1 MKASF
6 LTLVFALLSIFFF
19 HAQSPTDFSGKIRF
33 KQTKGSAQI
42 SYNYFVKGEMIRIEE
57 FNEDDKLVGTQ
68 LVNIKKKEHFVISP
82 ERKLFLKAKKRRS
95 PANLEIDVTKTTNKK
110 TILGFDCFEV
120 VAVNQQQDRKIVYW
134 ITKDN
139 YSFFKPLISVLNR
152 KEKQQLYFQK
162 IKGMENCIPLKV
174 TEYVISTGR
183 PISTSKV
190 LSIDSKSLEDS
201 LFMVPES
208 YSEFEN

>member
-1 MKASF
+1 M
-6 LTLVFALLSIFFF
+6 
-19 HAQSPTDFSGKIRF
+19 
-33 KQTKGSAQI
+33 
-42 SYNYFVKGEMIRIEE
+42 SYNYFVKGEMIRVEE

-162 IKGMENCIPLKV
+162 IKGLENCIPLKV

-190 LSIDSKSLEDS
+190 LSIDSGSLEDS

>member
-1 MKASF
+1 MKASL
-6 LTLVFALLSIFFF
+6 LTLVFNLLSIFFF
-19 HAQSPTDFSGKIRF
+19 HAQSPTDFSGKIHF
-33 KQTKGSAQI
+33 KQTKGSAQM
-42 SYNYFVKGEMIRIEE
+42 SYNYFVKGEMIRVEE
-57 FNEDDKLVGTQ
+57 FNEDDKLVGTH
-68 LVNIKKKEHFVISP
+68 LVNIKKKDHLVISP
-82 ERKLFLKAKKRRS
+82 ERKLFLKPKKRRS
-95 PANLEIDVTKTTNKK
+95 PANLEIDVTKPTNKK

-120 VAVNQQQDRKIVYW
+120 IAVNQQQDRKIVYW

-139 YSFFKPLISVLNR
+139 YSFFKPLIATLNR
-152 KEKQQLYFQK
+152 KDKQQLYFQK

-174 TEYVISTGR
+174 TEYVISTGK